1 MFKITA
7 FTGMLVLMFCTQLLK
22 GQNVRDSVK
31 IDSLTYKIE
40 QLNEEKEQIIRIEK
54 EKLKETVKH
63 IIDKEEK
70 GEITEEEAQ
79 NQKEEVAKQAALNIE
94 NKTAIVDNRI
104 ELIQRGEEYH
114 FYEWG
119 DSLKLNTGSQIV
131 KFSVSPFGKTLFGF
145 DIEEKNKKPQFDKR
159 TYSDLFLAFG
169 LNNTITEGQSFDDSP
184 YKIGGSR
191 FFEVGLLWSTRVF
204 KESNIL
210 RFRYGFSF
218 QFNGLKPKDNMYL
231 VENGNETFL
240 EEFPENLDKS
250 KFRMDNLVFPVFF
263 EFGPSDKIEK
273 DDHFRYSTENKFKI
287 GVGGYAGFNM
297 STRQKLKFDQDG
309 DAVKQKIKSDYNTNN
324 FIYGL
329 AAYMGVEDT
338 SFYIKYDLNPIFSH
352 AGTDQRNISLGVRFD
367 L

>member
-1 MFKITA
+1 MVKITA
-7 FTGMLVLMFCTQLLK
+7 FTGMLVLMFSTQLAT
-22 GQNVRDSVK
+22 GQSVRDSVK
-31 IDSLTYKIE
+31 TDSTTYKIE
-40 QLNEEKEQIIRIEK
+40 QLNGEKEQIIKNEK
-54 EKLKETVKH
+54 EKLKEVVKH
-63 IIDKEEK
+63 IIDKEDK
-70 GEITEEEAQ
+70 GEITVEEAR
-79 NQKEEVAKQAALNIE
+79 NQKEEAAKQAALNIE
-94 NKTAIVDNRI
+94 NKTAIIDNRI
-104 ELIQRGEEYH
+104 ELVQRGEDYH

-119 DSLKLNTGSQIV
+119 DSLKLNKGSQIAS
-131 KFSVSPFGKTLFGF
+131 FSVSPFGKTLFGF

-159 TYSDLFLAFG
+159 THSNLFFAFG
-169 LNNTITEGQSFDDSP
+169 LNNTITEGQSLDDTS

-191 FFEVGLLWSTRVF
+191 FFEIGLLWSTRVF
-204 KESNIL
+204 EESNIV

-218 QFNGLKPKDNMYL
+218 QFNGLKPKNNMYF
-231 VENGNETFL
+231 VEDGNQTVL

-250 KFRMDNLVFPVFF
+250 KFRMDNLVFPVFL

-273 DDHFRYSTENKFKI
+273 EDHFRYSVENKFKV

-297 STRQKLKFDQDG
+297 GTRQKLKFDQDG

-338 SFYIKYDLNPIFSH
+338 SFYIKYDLNPVFNN
-352 AGTDQRNISLGVRFD
+352 ADKDQRNISLGIRFD